1 MEILH
6 TICRSPLMTF
16 LIRNATA
23 ADLPAITEIYR
34 DSVLNGFA
42 SYEIR
47 PPDLAEMTNRQ
58 AGIIEKGYP
67 YIAAEAEDGTLLGYA
82 YASAFRTR
90 PAYRWLVEDSIYLA
104 PEARGRGVG
113 KALLRELLTR
123 CEALG
128 FRQMVAV
135 IGGAS
140 PASVAV
146 HKSLGFELTGTL
158 KGTGFKHGKW
168 LDTVL
173 MQIPLGEGTD
183 TDPDPATYPGSLFLG

>member
-1 MEILH
+1 
-6 TICRSPLMTF
+6 MTF
-16 LIRNATA
+16 SIRDATD
-23 ADLPAITEIYR
+23 ADLRAITDIYR
-34 DSVLNGFA
+34 DSVLHGTA
-42 SYEIR
+42 SYEIT
-47 PPDLAEMTNRQ
+47 PPELAEMASRR

-67 YIAAEAEDGTLLGYA
+67 YIAAEAPDGTLLGYA

-104 PEARGRGVG
+104 PQARGKGVG
-113 KALLRELLTR
+113 KALLRELLAR

-146 HKSLGFELTGTL
+146 HKSLGFEMTGTL

-173 MQIPLGEGTD
+173 MQVSLGDGKDSE
-183 TDPDPATYPGSLFLG
+183 PDMNAYPGSLFTG